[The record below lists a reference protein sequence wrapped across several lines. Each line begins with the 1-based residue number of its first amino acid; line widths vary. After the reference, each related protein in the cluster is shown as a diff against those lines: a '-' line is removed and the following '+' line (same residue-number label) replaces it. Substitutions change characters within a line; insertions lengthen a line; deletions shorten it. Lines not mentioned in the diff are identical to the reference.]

1 MKQKL
6 TFKVLIFSLIILI
19 PFIGFNPIDS
29 VKAASYVDVPIQTA
43 YDMINNQTLYPNLI
57 ILDVREQFEYDESHL
72 VDAILIP
79 RGEIDIR
86 INELEPF
93 RETEI
98 LVYCRS
104 GSRSALASQ
113 NLAGNHNFTK
123 IFNMLGGIT
132 EWIASGYPIW
142 TPNNGN
148 GLPTIKF
155 SVNLF
160 IIIILGTLGLIIIY
174 YKSRILFINKN

>member
-1 MKQKL
+1 MKACILIKVIRSIPIFILLLSSCQK
-6 TFKVLIFSLIILI
+6 VIILTDCELLYGDLKLKRVI
-19 PFIGFNPIDS
+19 EYAADS
-29 VKAASYVDVPIQTA
+29 STTP
-43 YDMINNQTLYPNLI
+43 LR
-57 ILDVREQFEYDESHL
+57 ILEQYEYDESHL
-72 VDAILIP
+72 INAILIP
-79 RGEIDIR
+79 GGEIDIK

-93 RETEI
+93 RENKI

-132 EWIASGYPIW
+132 EWIASGYPVW

-160 IIIILGTLGLIIIY
+160 IIILVGTLGLIIIY
-174 YKSRILFINKN
+174 YKNRILFINKN